1 MFSSLIIR
9 NDSILSFPYQ
19 SHKSKFD
26 QEHKQE
32 QQQQQQIVVII
43 ILFFD
48 HAERFDSSES
58 MRPCMVDANCN
69 LSASHGIGWDS
80 KNGGFKYR
88 LVESVSVAAKS

>member
-1 MFSSLIIR
+1 MFASLII
-9 NDSILSFPYQ
+9 SFPHQ

-32 QQQQQQIVVII
+32 QQQQIVVII

-58 MRPCMVDANCN
+58 MRPCMVDSNCN
-69 LSASHGIGWDS
+69 LSASHGIDWDP
-80 KNGGFKYR
+80 KNGGFKWY
-88 LVESVSVAAKS
+88 LVEAVSVAATSQNPR